1 MRATDLRVS
10 LARQTPG
17 FPWIRGASFWRFAH
31 VKVAHKRSKTQGN
44 PGVCPA
50 KETLRSVALIFGF
63 LNLLLNIFL
72 RFLKD
77 GQLQKA
83 SRLENYTKT
92 LHF

>member
-31 VKVAHKRSKTQGN
+31 VKVAHRRIKIQGN
-44 PGVCPA
+44 PGFCLA

-63 LNLLLNIFL
+63 LNLLLNLFL
-72 RFLKD
+72 YAF
-77 GQLQKA
+77 
-83 SRLENYTKT
+83 
-92 LHF
+92 